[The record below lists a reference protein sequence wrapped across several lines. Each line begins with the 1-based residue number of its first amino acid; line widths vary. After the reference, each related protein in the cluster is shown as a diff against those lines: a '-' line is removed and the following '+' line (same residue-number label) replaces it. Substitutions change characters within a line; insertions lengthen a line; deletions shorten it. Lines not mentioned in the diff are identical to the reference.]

1 MVSGVG
7 TASGLNAVLSVIP
20 LAQRQVGHAVPIW
33 VIVRDPPFE
42 HAVQVKGPQGIFVV
56 VVAGTLGTQ
65 VQLGHWVPVLVIAAC
80 ELGWQA
86 LQVKPGQADG
96 VSGAQT
102 QVGHCPVPMVVIT
115 A

>member
-1 MVSGVG
+1 M
-7 TASGLNAVLSVIP
+7 
-20 LAQRQVGHAVPIW
+20 
-33 VIVRDPPFE
+33 
-42 HAVQVKGPQGIFVV
+42 
-56 VVAGTLGTQ
+56 
-65 VQLGHWVPVLVIAAC
+65 LVIAAC

-102 QVGHCPVPMVVIT
+102 HVGHCPVPMVVIT